1 MSNKQALREL
11 QQRLAQRMQ
20 DAREQKTEVA
30 NWLAVECAGYGLLL
44 SLKQAAEIF
53 TPTVIK
59 PVPYAQPWLVGVANL
74 RGGLFTVVDLAV
86 FLGLREAGVPRID
99 ATQTRLVSINAELN
113 INCALLVDRLIG
125 LRGEEQLSLQPEAVA
140 ASRPRFDETGKEV
153 SLKRPRFDETGK
165 EISSKRPRFAGP
177 HMRDAEGR
185 SWQQLHLDALSKH
198 EQFLRIVV

>member
-30 NWLAVECAGYGLLL
+30 SWLAVEAAGYGLLL

-53 TPTVIK
+53 TPTTIK

-74 RGGLFTVVDLAV
+74 RGGLFTVIDLAV
-86 FLGLREAGVPRID
+86 FLGLREGGRSEMRAD
-99 ATQTRLVSINAELN
+99 SAQTRLVSLNPELN
-113 INCALLVDRLIG
+113 INCALLVDRLVG
-125 LRGEEQLSLQPEAVA
+125 LRGDEQLSADPEPFEAG
-140 ASRPRFDETGKEV
+140 SRPRFSG
-153 SLKRPRFDETGK
+153 LR
-165 EISSKRPRFAGP
+165 
-177 HMRDAEGR
+177 MRDAEGR

-198 EQFLRIVV
+198 EQFLRVVV